1 MKRAKDNLGIQK
13 PTVLGVRPGGREG
26 ENKKVETFRID
37 YLIRT
42 PKVEKLSLQPISFWL
57 SGSHRLL
64 PFKRLFCNRFFLL
77 YTLGGGQLWRGG
89 GGRLLR
95 SRPLLEL
102 HGRVCS
108 GALLRPI
115 GWTCGL

>member
-77 YTLGGGQLWRGG
+77 YTLGGGSCGGAEEEGSSVRGLFWNCMAEFAA
-89 GGRLLR
+89 GRF
-95 SRPLLEL
+95 
-102 HGRVCS
+102 
-108 GALLRPI
+108 
-115 GWTCGL
+115 